1 MKATKD
7 NGKYKVIGTR
17 PIRHDGTD
25 KVTGRAIYGGDTRL
39 AGMLHGQ
46 VLRSSHAHARIRSI
60 DTTRAE
66 ALEGVRAVVT
76 ANDFPATNEDEMID
90 LGEGATRLKY
100 IRDNILASDKV
111 LYRGHAVA
119 GVAAVNQQTAD
130 EALSLIEVD
139 YEILPPVVDV
149 LDAMRDDAPLLHD
162 SLTTK
167 EFGRDTGRKSNIAD
181 LLRHD
186 LGDPEKAFSEA
197 DIVIEHEFKTATVHQ
212 GYIEPHNATA
222 FWNSD
227 GQLTVWTS
235 TQGAFVVQKQT
246 AAVLDHPIS
255 KVRVVPQE
263 IGGGFGGKIPV
274 YLEPVACLLSRKT
287 GSAVKILM
295 TRAGVFEGT
304 GPTPGSYIR
313 LKLGADSSGKL
324 VAGDAYIAFEAG
336 AYPGSPVFCGL
347 MCVFSCYEIPNAVA
361 VGYDVVVNKPKTAPY
376 RAPGSTQV
384 AFAIETMIDEIAEKL
399 GMDPFEIRLLN
410 AAREGTRRVDGLVYP
425 RIGCAETMEAGRDH
439 DHYQTPLQ
447 GPYQG
452 RGVATGFW
460 FNIGFKSSVTASV
473 NEDGTVNLMEGST
486 DIGGTRTSIAMQFAE
501 ALSIPVEDVK
511 PRVGDTEEIGYTDV
525 TGGSRV
531 TYATGWAAYEAA
543 LDVKAQMTERAAN
556 HWETTADEVLVEEGL
571 FKHRGDSDKQLNFK
585 ELSAIISASESPV
598 IGRASVNLGF
608 GVGGSFATNVV
619 DVEVDPDTGKV
630 KILRFTAIQDA
641 GKAIHPSYV
650 EGQMQGGSVQGIGW
664 ALNEEYFYNDDGV
677 MENSTFLD
685 YRIPTALDLP
695 MIDTVIVEVPNP
707 DHPFGVRG
715 VGEANIVPPP
725 AAIANAIYN
734 ATGVRF
740 RELPI
745 RPDRIVAALA
755 ARREPEVAAAG

>member
-25 KVTGRAIYGGDTRL
+25 KVTGKAIYGGDTRL
-39 AGMLHGQ
+39 AGMFHGQ
-46 VLRSSHAHARIRSI
+46 VLRSPHAHARIRSI
-60 DTTRAE
+60 DTSRAE

-76 ANDFPATNEDEMID
+76 ANDFPETNEDDMID

-111 LYRGHAVA
+111 LYRGHALA

-149 LDAMRDDAPLLHD
+149 LEAMRDDAPLLHD

-167 EFGRDTGRKSNIAD
+167 EFGQDTGRKSNIAD

-399 GMDPFEIRLLN
+399 GMDAFEIRLLN

-486 DIGGTRTSIAMQFAE
+486 DIGGSRTSIAMQFAE

>member
-25 KVTGRAIYGGDTRL
+25 KVTGKAIYGGDTRL

-46 VLRSSHAHARIRSI
+46 VLRSPHAHARIHSI
-60 DTTRAE
+60 DTSRAE

-76 ANDFPATNEDEMID
+76 ANDFPETNEDDMID

-111 LYRGHAVA
+111 LYRGHALA

-384 AFAIETMIDEIAEKL
+384 AFAIETMIDEIADKL
-399 GMDPFEIRLLN
+399 GMDAFEIRLLN

-734 ATGVRF
+734 ATGVHF